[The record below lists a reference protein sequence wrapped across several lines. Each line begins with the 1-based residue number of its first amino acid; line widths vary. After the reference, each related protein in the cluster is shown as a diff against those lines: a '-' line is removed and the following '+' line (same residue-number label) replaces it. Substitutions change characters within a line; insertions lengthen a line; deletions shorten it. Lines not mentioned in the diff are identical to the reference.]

1 MANTFTSNYD
11 FVKSEIGGD
20 NQSWGNNLHT
30 TLTLADAA
38 IAKAVENQLMSGI
51 TSTAID
57 ILAGSE
63 TGIISTASGLKY
75 FESVVVGDKIRI
87 STTNTDAANAVN
99 GSPTVPVIYTVTAKT
114 SADSITLGTQMVT
127 DAASTVTVAKV
138 LEPVHINSGPII
150 CAPLQNLSATTRTV
164 AGVGVPGSDTT
175 DALKVNGNVI
185 LGAAGGTVTSLV
197 IIEGGTGYS
206 AGSLTISGGGGTS
219 ATATYTVSSG
229 VINATTI
236 TAAGSGYTSA
246 PDISA
251 PVGSGAVIV
260 AHIAASSD
268 TIQLTGRVKS
278 DIIPNA
284 DNSYDLGSSTN
295 EWQDLWVDNTAYID
309 SLVADTAA
317 ISGGSITG
325 GTGKFTTL
333 AVGTGTAPSD
343 GATINMTGYTIGTNG
358 KGTRTVSGNSPT
370 GNETPAAVNGDI
382 WYEVA

>member
-1 MANTFTSNYD
+1 MANTFTTNYD

-57 ILAGSE
+57 ILAGSG
-63 TGIISTASGLKY
+63 TGIISTGTNLKY

-150 CAPLQNLSATTRTV
+150 CAPLQNLSHTTRTV
-164 AGVGVPGSDTT
+164 SGCAGVPGSDTT

-185 LGAAGGTVTSLV
+185 LGAAGDTVISLV
-197 IIEGGTGYS
+197 IIDGGTGYS
-206 AGSLTISGGGGTS
+206 AGSFTISGGGGTS
-219 ATATYTVSSG
+219 AAATYTVSGG
-229 VINATTI
+229 VINGTTI
-236 TAAGSGYTSA
+236 TTAGSGYTSA
-246 PDISA
+246 PNISA
-251 PVGSGAVIV
+251 SGGSGAVIV

-278 DIIPNA
+278 DILPNA

-295 EWQDLWVDNTAYID
+295 EWQDLWVDNIAYID
-309 SLVADTAA
+309 SLVADTVA
-317 ISGGSITG
+317 ISAGTISGITSLSVA
-325 GTGKFTTL
+325 GT
-333 AVGTGTAPSD
+333 
-343 GATINMTGYTIGTNG
+343 TISMTGYNIGSNA
-358 KGTRTVSGNSPT
+358 KNNRTVST
-370 GNETPAAVNGDI
+370 GDPVDSGSVDGDI
-382 WYEVA
+382 HYKY